1 MKITDMSRKDDL
13 FWSLN
18 IALSLLLCL
27 AVYAVGHSE
36 ALAAALCGQKHA
48 ALLQKGFLKF
58 VYNYGCEFAL
68 AWALVFTVCYKCRG
82 SFGSLKKG
90 LVLAVLAVLITE
102 IIRIALILTLSAA
115 LGGMFAGLTSCILGG
130 VLILSHEGVLA

>member
-1 MKITDMSRKDDL
+1 MKIVDMSRKDNL

-18 IALSLLLCL
+18 IAISLLLCM

-36 ALAAALCGQKHA
+36 ALAAALYGQRHA

-68 AWALVFTVCYKCRG
+68 AWTLVFTVCYKFRG
-82 SFGSLKKG
+82 SFLSLKKG
-90 LVLAVLAVLITE
+90 LLLAALAVIITE
-102 IIRIALILTLSAA
+102 IIGLAVLLTLTAA
-115 LGGMFAGLTSCILGG
+115 LGGILTGLTSCILGG
-130 VLILSHEGVLA
+130 ILILKHERVLS

>member
-1 MKITDMSRKDDL
+1 MKIVNMSRKDEL

-36 ALAAALCGQKHA
+36 ALAAALYGQKHA

-58 VYNYGCEFAL
+58 VYDYGCEFAL
-68 AWALVFTVCYKCRG
+68 AWTLVFAVCYKFRG
-82 SFGSLKKG
+82 SCVSLKKG
-90 LVLAVLAVLITE
+90 LLFAVSAVLAAE
-102 IIRIALILTLSAA
+102 IIRMLLLVTFSAA
-115 LGGMFAGLTSCILGG
+115 LEGIISVLSSCMLGGM
-130 VLILSHEGVLA
+130 LILNHEGVLA